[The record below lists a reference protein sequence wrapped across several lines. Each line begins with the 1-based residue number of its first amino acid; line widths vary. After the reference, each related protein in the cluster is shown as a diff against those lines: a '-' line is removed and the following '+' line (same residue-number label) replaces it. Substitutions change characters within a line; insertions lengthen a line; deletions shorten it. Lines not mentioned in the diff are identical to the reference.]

1 MADKTTK
8 NNTDGDQ
15 PMNIPIRAADGQYLS
30 AVSITKGIKQWRP
43 ITVFFRPIGLR
54 QNGFQQGAVTCL
66 GTPMY

>member
-43 ITVFFRPIGLR
+43 ITVF
-54 QNGFQQGAVTCL
+54 L
-66 GTPMY
+66 GQLA